1 MYQISEEA
9 KERLLQGRVV
19 RAYLKVLATE
29 TEEEFIINEE
39 NYLKDF
45 VLEDHRYIPS
55 KGIIGGAT
63 SKRIKGNFYNIDS
76 NFNIENREFEL
87 YIGVELQDKSVE
99 YLKFGNF
106 IVQKPDNNTVN
117 DNTEFEA
124 FDYMIK
130 TNKKYEDRLVY
141 PSTLKELFLDVVE
154 QCELETD
161 ITNFVNGDFVIEN
174 NPFVD
179 GATNREVLQAIA
191 EVAFDWVRIDENNK
205 VVMDFKQKEII
216 DETITIDQYKD
227 FNRINKFGPINVVVL
242 KDSQAEGENIT
253 YRDETSIEIYGETE
267 LIIEDNPFA
276 YTQNKRKQLIESA
289 EKIIGLEYYPVEVES
304 IGFIY
309 LNCNDR
315 IEIEDLSGSKYDT
328 YLFNHT
334 ITYNGTVMDTIE
346 SIADT
351 KNETKYQFTSDM
363 INRMQR
369 SEFIVDKARQ
379 QIEGILE
386 NQNQQEYQ
394 MSQIQQNINKITANV
409 DKITNLVNE
418 IEGIGTLALENAH
431 EGDLI
436 SLHIYG
442 NNTVFEFYP
451 YPDEELYPDE
461 NLFPYG
467 SDRLYVKTNHLYPS
481 NSKFPNSNLYPKKS
495 ASTFYHLRVT
505 EVLRQYSPTVYDE
518 YVLENNFAYIIR
530 RVGVNEE
537 GNLYPLNVERIEE
550 IGETRIHLYEG
561 INYLYTDYEARMK
574 VSYATRTSLVDDFAK
589 VVEQLSNVS
598 ADKEKFQITV
608 SKIID
613 EQEKTSKYI
622 QTEKKITLE
631 ADEIEFRRK
640 IKFSRSNN
648 FI

>member
-45 VLEDHRYIPS
+45 VLEDYRYIPS

-76 NFNIENREFEL
+76 NFNIEDREFEL

-99 YLKFGNF
+99 YLKYGNF

-161 ITNFVNGDFVIEN
+161 IINFTNGSFVIEN
-174 NPFVD
+174 SPFKENI
-179 GATNREVLQAIA
+179 TNREVLQSIA
-191 EVAFDWVRIDENNK
+191 EVAFNWVRIDENNK
-205 VVMDFKQKEII
+205 VVMDFKQKDTI

-227 FNRINKFGPINVVVL
+227 FNKINKFGPINVVVL
-242 KDSQAEGENIT
+242 RNSQVEGENIT
-253 YRDETSIEIYGETE
+253 YRDEVSIERYGETE
-267 LIIEDNPFA
+267 LVIEDNPFA
-276 YTQNKRKQLIESA
+276 YTQEKRRELIESA
-289 EKIIGLEYYPVEVES
+289 DKIIGLQYYPVEVES

-334 ITYNGTVMDTIE
+334 ITYNGTVMDTIA

-363 INRMQR
+363 INKMQR
-369 SEFIVDKARQ
+369 SEFIVDKAKQ
-379 QIEGILE
+379 QIEGILS
-386 NQNQQEYQ
+386 NQTQQEYNIT
-394 MSQIQQNINKITANV
+394 QIHQDINKITANV
-409 DKITNLVNE
+409 NKITNLVKE
-418 IEGIGTLALENAH
+418 VEGVGQIILENAH
-431 EGDLI
+431 EGDLVE
-436 SLHIYG
+436 LHIYG
-442 NNTVFEFYP
+442 NNTVFEFN
-451 YPDEELYPDE
+451 LYPNNSLYPSN
-461 NLFPYG
+461 NLFLFG
-467 SDRLYVKTNHLYPS
+467 SDRLYVKTNLLFPS
-481 NSKFPNSNLYPKKS
+481 NAELPSNNLLPQKS
-495 ASTFYHLRVT
+495 EYKYYNLGVT
-505 EVLRQYSPTVYDE
+505 EVLRQYSSTIYDE

-530 RVGVNEE
+530 RVGVDER
-537 GNLYPLNVERIEE
+537 GNLYPLNIEE
-550 IGETRIHLYEG
+550 IQEIGEKVINLHEG
-561 INYLYTDYEARMK
+561 TNYLYTDYEAKMK
-574 VSYATRTSLVDDFAK
+574 ATYATRTSLVDGYAK
-589 VVEQLSNVS
+589 IVEQLNNVS
-598 ADKEKFQITV
+598 SDKEKFGIKV
-608 SKIID
+608 SEIID
-613 EQEKTSKYI
+613 GQEKTSKYTQI
-622 QTEKKITLE
+622 KDKIILE
-631 ADEIEFRRK
+631 ADEIEFRRE
-640 IKFSRSNN
+640 N
-648 FI
+648 